1 MNLLAQETSPYLL
14 QHRDNPVHWHPWGEA
29 AFARARAEDK
39 PVLLSVGYAAC
50 HWCHVMAHESFE
62 DPQTAELMNANFIN
76 IKVDR
81 EERPDVDRIYM
92 DALHRLG
99 EQGGWP
105 LTMFLTSAGEPFW
118 GGTYFPPDARY
129 GRPSFRHVLNEINR
143 IWREERH
150 KAATNATAL
159 RQALTEQRSA
169 QPDNG
174 LDLAFIASAANALL
188 GAVDFTYGGLRGAPK
203 FPQAPVFAF
212 LQSQYRRTGEAP
224 LLTALTTTLNAIS
237 QGGIYDHL
245 GGGIARYSVDGHW
258 LVPHFEKMLYD
269 NAQYLALL
277 ARLHGL
283 TENPLYEVRAIET
296 VQFLLTDMLTGDGV
310 FAASYDA
317 DSEGE
322 EGRYYVWSYAE
333 LERRLPPADLRFF
346 CETYDAQPDG
356 NWEGHIILNRSK
368 NPALLDS
375 ASESRLAQCRAILLA
390 ERRKRAPPG
399 FDDKVLADWNGLAIQ
414 ALADAGRVFGNTTWV
429 AAAERAFARIIELL
443 WTGQSLHHSWRQGS
457 ARHHATADG
466 YANLITAALALHAAR
481 NDPSYL
487 NWAERLAEALA
498 SHHWSETRGGYYFA
512 SDQATELLVR
522 PFSAHDDATPNAN
535 GVMVGN
541 LARLAILTGKNHY
554 RDRAEIIHTNFSGE
568 LRNNPF
574 GYASFMTG
582 VLDLIDPIQLVTAGE
597 TGTPHLRDMAL
608 AMLGLDAISLHL
620 DSQTRLPADHPAFS
634 KTGTGRGHTLFLC
647 RGNVCAAPAQTTSE
661 LTDAITLLG
670 LDRTAVSQA

>member
-1 MNLLAQETSPYLL
+1 
-14 QHRDNPVHWHPWGEA
+14 
-29 AFARARAEDK
+29 
-39 PVLLSVGYAAC
+39 
-50 HWCHVMAHESFE
+50 
-62 DPQTAELMNANFIN
+62 MNANFIN

-105 LTMFLTSAGEPFW
+105 LTMFLTPAGEPFW

-129 GRPSFRHVLNEINR
+129 GRPSFRHVLTEINR
-143 IWREERH
+143 IWKEERH

-159 RQALTEQRSA
+159 RQALTERPPA
-169 QPDNG
+169 QSDDG
-174 LDLAFIASAANALL
+174 LDLPFIASAANAFL
-188 GAVDFTYGGLRGAPK
+188 GAIDFTYGGLRGAPK

-212 LQSQYRRTGEAP
+212 LEAQYRRAGDAS
-224 LLTALTTTLNAIS
+224 LLGALTTTLTAIS

-277 ARLHGL
+277 ARVHGL
-283 TENPLYEVRAIET
+283 TGDPLYRLRAIET
-296 VQFLLTDMLTGDGV
+296 VQFLLTDMLTADGV

-333 LERRLPPADLRFF
+333 LERLLPPSDLKLF
-346 CETYDAQPDG
+346 CEAYDAQPEG

-375 ASESRLAQCRAILLA
+375 ESEARLGTCRAILLA
-390 ERRKRAPPG
+390 ERRKRVPPG
-399 FDDKVLADWNGLAIQ
+399 FDDKVLADWNGLVIA
-414 ALADAGRVFGNTTWV
+414 ALADAGRVFGNAEWV
-429 AAAERAFARIIELL
+429 AAAERAFARILKLL
-443 WTGQSLHHSWRQGS
+443 WTGQSLHHSWRNGS

-466 YANLITAALALHAAR
+466 YANLIAAALALHAAR
-481 NDPSYL
+481 NDRSYL
-487 NWAERLAEALA
+487 DWAERLTAALTA
-498 SHHWSETRGGYYFA
+498 HHWNEDRGGYYFA

-522 PFSAHDDATPNAN
+522 PFSGHDDATPNAN
-535 GVMVGN
+535 GIMLGN
-541 LARLAILTGKNHY
+541 LARLAILTGKAHY
-554 RDRAEIIHTNFSGE
+554 RDRAEIIHRSFGGE

-574 GYASFMTG
+574 GYASFVTG
-582 VLDLIDPIQLVTAGE
+582 VLALIDPIQLVTTGDAGNS
-597 TGTPHLRDMAL
+597 GLSGIAL
-608 AMLGLDAISLHL
+608 ARLGPDAISLHIH
-620 DSQTRLPADHPAFS
+620 SQTSLPANHPAFA
-634 KTGTGRGHTLFLC
+634 KAEANRGYTLYLC
-647 RGNVCAAPAQTTSE
+647 RGNVCGAPARTASE
-661 LTDAITLLG
+661 LADAIALLG
-670 LDRTAVSQA
+670 LDRTAIPQKG